1 VLPPSNRSTK
11 VLEKNAELAA
21 RLKLLERTSREKLER
36 LERLEEENRRLKQE
50 NERLTER
57 AVLLEEEARWLKAQ
71 FFGRS
76 SERSSADDVSP
87 DQKLLFNEAE
97 VLAAIAAAE
106 EALSEKTT
114 TIEEHERKR
123 RGHRRAIPEH
133 FPRQEIVHDL
143 PEHEKV
149 CPHDHTALVRFG
161 EETSERYHY
170 ERPRIW
176 VERHVRPKYSCPK
189 CREGVKIAPVPEQLL
204 PKSAASASLLAHVAT
219 SKFVDGM
226 PIFRVNQQ
234 LERQGLSIGAGTL
247 GSWMNKIGG
256 DKVVPLIELMHEE
269 LLAAPVVQMDETP
282 LQVLKSD
289 KSPSADHYMIVRTG
303 GPPGRRLV
311 LFNYEPSRNAETV
324 KRLLQGPAG
333 PYVGKLLTDGLD
345 LYDIAATD
353 LGLLHFGC
361 LTHCRRYYKQAQKVS
376 ELPSGRSL
384 ARVAVEDFIGK
395 VYQVE
400 RQIKALREKGERSG
414 EPLSVEEVKRIREER
429 SAPVMTAFKQWVDE
443 LLPGVAPKSALGKAL
458 AYTANQWEKLSRFLE
473 HPDVPVD
480 TNYCENQIRPFAVGR
495 RAWLFADTQ
504 FGARASAN
512 LYSLVM
518 TAKANGLEPH
528 GYLLQLFERLPSA
541 RTVEDL
547 EALLPWNVKA
557 QLKHAV

>member
-1 VLPPSNRSTK
+1 MLPPSNRSQK
-11 VLEKNAELAA
+11 LLEENAELAA
-21 RLKLLERTSREKLER
+21 RLKLFERASHEK

-50 NERLTER
+50 NERLVER

-76 SERSSADDVSP
+76 SERSRADVSP

-106 EALSEKTT
+106 EALAQKTT
-114 TIEEHERKR
+114 QIEAHERKR
-123 RGHRRAIPEH
+123 RGHRMVIPEH

-143 PEHEKV
+143 SEHEKV

-204 PKSAASASLLAHVAT
+204 PKSVASASLLAHVAT
-219 SKFVDGM
+219 SKFVDGL

-247 GSWMNKIGG
+247 GGWMNKVGG
-256 DKVVPLIELMHEE
+256 DEVVPLIELMHEE
-269 LLAAPVVQMDETP
+269 LLAAPLVQMDETP
-282 LQVLKSD
+282 LQVLKSE
-289 KSPSADHYMIVRTG
+289 KSPSADHYMMVRTG

-311 LFNYEPSRNAETV
+311 LFNYEPSRNVEAV
-324 KRLLQGPAG
+324 KRLLKGPAG
-333 PYVGKLLTDGLD
+333 PYGGKLLTDGLE
-345 LYDIAATD
+345 LYDTAAKD
-353 LGLLHFGC
+353 LGLIHFGC
-361 LTHCRRYYKQAQKVS
+361 LTHCRRYYKQAMKVS

-384 ARVAVEDFIGK
+384 ARVGVEDFIGK

-400 RQIKALREKGERSG
+400 RQIKRLREKGERDG
-414 EPLSVEEVKRIREER
+414 EPLGLEEVHRIRQER
-429 SAPVMTAFKQWVDE
+429 SAPVMTAFKRWVDE
-443 LLPGVAPKSALGKAL
+443 LLPGIAPKSALGKAL
-458 AYTANQWEKLSRFLE
+458 AYTANQWDKLSRFLE

-557 QLKHAV
+557 QLKQPA